1 MEKLIRPPLEIEIAL
16 FKLKDE
22 GIHKIEFEFQGSG
35 DDGAIDD
42 ITYYNKN
49 GEDAYLEN
57 IDQDTL
63 DKIQELLEEKVYTI
77 LDHVSDWYNNEGGYG
92 KVSIYTDTGR
102 YDLDNNIRIID
113 YQHESFKGKT
123 STFVN
128 WDSHEKINNGTS

>member
-57 IDQDTL
+57 IDQDT
-63 DKIQELLEEKVYTI
+63 
-77 LDHVSDWYNNEGGYG
+77 
-92 KVSIYTDTGR
+92 GR